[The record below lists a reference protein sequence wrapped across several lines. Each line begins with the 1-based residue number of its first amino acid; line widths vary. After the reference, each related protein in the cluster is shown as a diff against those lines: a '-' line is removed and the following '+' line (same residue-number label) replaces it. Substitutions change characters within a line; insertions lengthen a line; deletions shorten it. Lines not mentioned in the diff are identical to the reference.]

1 MSSMGLWVHSLWIL
15 SLCELEPSLSKD
27 STLNEL
33 WSSALRRLSAQ
44 IAPQNFDM
52 WLRPIECDSIEG
64 HTVHLKV
71 PNPYVRLWF
80 ESNYLDSVLSEM
92 RAETGTTYQVEIEVL
107 DEDAP
112 NPVNTPPAREGLRP
126 GTAPMAGGD
135 NDGDN
140 GGRDLGGRDLGG
152 RDLGG
157 RDLGGRD
164 LGRDLAGRDLGG
176 QPELSSFAQDAMA
189 GPAVQPHAPHSSA
202 PHSAPHQAHTT
213 HNPSQ
218 GQSPPRSRDG
228 VPDPLRD
235 DSIVNVALNPRYN
248 FDSFVAGPSNQ
259 LAFAAAQSCA
269 NSYPPKYNPVFICG
283 GVGLGKTHLLH
294 AIGHQILKTRPNSR
308 LCYISGERFM
318 NEYVHAIRTNQ
329 MHTFRHRYRE
339 SCDVLLVDDVQ
350 FLAGKDGTQDEF
362 FHTFNALHDSHRQ
375 IVLTADRKPH
385 EISDIADRLRSR
397 FAWGLLAD
405 VEPPELEVR
414 MAILNEKAAQ
424 ENIHLPDSV
433 SMYIA
438 TSIKSN
444 VRELEGALIRLA
456 AYASLSR
463 REITLEF
470 ARETLEGS
478 ITRPPEHLT
487 VDTILK
493 TVAGYY
499 GLKVADLKSPRRHK
513 SIAGPRAVA
522 MYLARTHTKESYPDL
537 GRAFGGKHHTTV
549 ISAVEKI
556 TKKLPEDDGLRGEVS
571 AIENNL
577 LR

>member
-1 MSSMGLWVHSLWIL
+1 MTKLW
-15 SLCELEPSLSKD
+15 
-27 STLNEL
+27 T
-33 WSSALRRLSAQ
+33 SAIARLSDK

-52 WLRPIECDSIEG
+52 WLRPIECQSIDGE
-64 HTVHLKV
+64 TLHLQA
-71 PNPYVRLWF
+71 PNPYVKLWF
-80 ESNYLDSVLSEM
+80 ESNYLETVLLEIE
-92 RAETGTTYQVEIEVL
+92 AATGTHYQVEFEVQESNDTSEEL
-107 DEDAP
+107 DEDDIPTQERLAP
-112 NPVNTPPAREGLRP
+112 KARGSVSPDIGSENISKRDKTPMMGVRLQSTSGQVAAYG
-126 GTAPMAGGD
+126 APSPENHSPSNSKRVSTPIQPPMTD
-135 NDGDN
+135 N
-140 GGRDLGGRDLGG
+140 
-152 RDLGG
+152 
-157 RDLGGRD
+157 
-164 LGRDLAGRDLGG
+164 
-176 QPELSSFAQDAMA
+176 
-189 GPAVQPHAPHSSA
+189 
-202 PHSAPHQAHTT
+202 
-213 HNPSQ
+213 
-218 GQSPPRSRDG
+218 
-228 VPDPLRD
+228 
-235 DSIVNVALNPRYN
+235 IINVALNPRYN
-248 FDSFVAGPSNQ
+248 FSTFISGPSNQ

-294 AIGHQILKTRPNSR
+294 AIGHEIMRSRPSAK
-308 LCYISGERFM
+308 LCYITGERFM

-329 MHTFRHRYRE
+329 MHEFRHRYRE
-339 SCDVLLVDDVQ
+339 NCDVLLVDDVQ

-405 VEPPELEVR
+405 IEPPELEVR
-414 MAILNEKAAQ
+414 MAILREKAEA
-424 ENIHLPDSV
+424 ENIYLPDSV

-456 AYASLSR
+456 AYSSLSR
-463 REITLEF
+463 KEITLEF

-478 ITRPPEHLT
+478 ITRPPEHMT

-493 TVAGYY
+493 CVAGYY
-499 GLKVADLKSPRRHK
+499 GVKVSDLKSVRRHK
-513 SIAGPRAVA
+513 SISGPRAVA

-537 GRAFGGKHHTTV
+537 GRSFGGKHHTTV
-549 ISAVEKI
+549 ISAVDKI
-556 TKKLPEDDGLRGEVS
+556 TKKLVDDNALRGEIN